1 MRKYS
6 LSAVMLVVV
15 CLAMCVFV
23 SCQKDNSIFIDTKE
37 DLQLYEVIKNPI
49 VQTEAC
55 LTDDAITLK
64 LVEENDNTYY
74 NSNPMI
80 QIEWFKNEMLIKKG
94 SRVDCVSDGM
104 YTIKLIVQSD
114 IVEIMQYEVQT
125 RDTL

>member
-6 LSAVMLVVV
+6 FSAVMLVVV
-15 CLAMCVFV
+15 CLAMWVLI

-49 VQTEAC
+49 VLTEAC
-55 LTDDAITLK
+55 LTDDPITLK

-80 QIEWFKNEMLIKKG
+80 QVEWFKK
-94 SRVDCVSDGM
+94 
-104 YTIKLIVQSD
+104 
-114 IVEIMQYEVQT
+114 
-125 RDTL
+125 